1 MKLGLATRDPNGLK
15 VETFYVR
22 AKKVTPHFALHKKLN
37 LSYSLSDTY
46 SYSLSDTYWA
56 LTHIPTGY
64 SVGMYFKTPEDATRT
79 AKLLEAQPVDW
90 DTATPNQ
97 HFGELQ
103 ETLAR
108 LVREGQGYSR

>member
-37 LSYSLSDTY
+37 L
-46 SYSLSDTYWA
+46 YSLSDTYWA